1 MVFYTLVLR
10 FYFKNGQKKKQD
22 DAFLSA
28 KTRGKNVIF
37 VDANCKGNHL
47 KKSIKKYNFK
57 KDLMNLTETNN
68 QIRMLSGHSVS
79 SNNSFK
85 SLWML
90 AVVQLQLCESWLNL
104 TQGLLQGWR
113 KRTKVMWIRL
123 QEKTEKNSYY
133 QLFQRKHNLMVIVME
148 KLLM

>member
-1 MVFYTLVLR
+1 MVFYTLVLQ
-10 FYFKNGQKKKQD
+10 FYFKNGQNKKQD
-22 DAFLSA
+22 DAFLSE
-28 KTRGKNVIF
+28 KTGGKNVVF

-85 SLWML
+85 SL
-90 AVVQLQLCESWLNL
+90 
-104 TQGLLQGWR
+104 
-113 KRTKVMWIRL
+113 
-123 QEKTEKNSYY
+123 
-133 QLFQRKHNLMVIVME
+133 
-148 KLLM
+148 

>member
-57 KDLMNLTETNN
+57 KDLMNLIEPNN
-68 QIRMLSGHSVS
+68 QIRMLSDHSVS

-85 SLWML
+85 SL
-90 AVVQLQLCESWLNL
+90 
-104 TQGLLQGWR
+104 
-113 KRTKVMWIRL
+113 
-123 QEKTEKNSYY
+123 
-133 QLFQRKHNLMVIVME
+133 
-148 KLLM
+148 

>member
-57 KDLMNLTETNN
+57 KDLMNLIEPNN
-68 QIRMLSGHSVS
+68 QIRMLSDHSVS

-90 AVVQLQLCESWLNL
+90 AVVQLQLCESWWIWLRVCCKGDVNV
-104 TQGLLQGWR
+104 QRWCGLGFRRKL
-113 KRTKVMWIRL
+113 KRTLII
-123 QEKTEKNSYY
+123 NYFNGS
-133 QLFQRKHNLMVIVME
+133 II
-148 KLLM
+148 